1 MNTGLVLSGG
11 GARGIAHIGV
21 IKALEEHNI
30 NITHISGTSSGA
42 LVGVLFAAGH
52 SWITILEFF
61 KAVPL
66 FEYKRYAYN
75 KPGFIDTN
83 KFYKDFLPFFS
94 KDDFTS
100 LKKQLYIPAT
110 NLIEGKEVV
119 FNSGELIKPVLASAA
134 FPGLFTPVIIDN
146 VPYIDGG
153 VLNNFPIEPIKKK
166 CTKTIGVYVNP
177 LQEVSANEIKHSY
190 QVANRAYDISF
201 GNRCENKF
209 KDVDIL
215 IAPKE
220 LEKFGMINL
229 KNIDAIFEIGYQAAI
244 KTLSNYNNN
253 SLG

>member
-1 MNTGLVLSGG
+1 M
-11 GARGIAHIGV
+11 
-21 IKALEEHNI
+21 
-30 NITHISGTSSGA
+30 
-42 LVGVLFAAGH
+42 
-52 SWITILEFF
+52 
-61 KAVPL
+61 PL

-220 LEKFGMINL
+220 LEKFGMFNL